1 MESLRVVWKLFSTKV
16 TNVHGNYSLNLLEA
30 GRFDHNNTYI
40 ITAFYTKQPLYTK
53 CIYNC
58 ML

>member
-30 GRFDHNNTYI
+30 GRSDHNNTYI

-53 CIYNC
+53 CI
-58 ML
+58 